1 MLGCLQAVLYVII
14 LQERLSLSW
23 RSLSYFRVSSCDQNI
38 LQQAV
43 LSTDPDDSSFR
54 KVHMHLD
61 RFARPAGIQVIPLLN
76 LLFQDTS
83 HTGKLIDD
91 LFIVDD

>member
-1 MLGCLQAVLYVII
+1 
-14 LQERLSLSW
+14 
-23 RSLSYFRVSSCDQNI
+23 
-38 LQQAV
+38 
-43 LSTDPDDSSFR
+43 
-54 KVHMHLD
+54 MHLD

-91 LFIVDD
+91 LFIVDELTFCFGVILEISFYRTV